1 MFDIATCK
9 CSGECNCPKYRKV
22 PAAECAFLADQR
34 SERKMMIGNIDLKE
48 TCRLQKRETRKRK
61 KGDSDEVILEALLD
75 LSSSTEDIP
84 PVPGADSEKIKLKEI
99 TKQW

>member
-1 MFDIATCK
+1 MANVIVRNTV
-9 CSGECNCPKYRKV
+9 KV

-34 SERKMMIGNIDLKE
+34 SERKIMIGNIDLKE